1 MYTYCAYSV
10 MLKSP
15 NQVSNSTDESRN
27 KRSSWFFRGCPL
39 SRQRYTVA
47 VSNCSLFMNHEPSD
61 C

>member
-1 MYTYCAYSV
+1 

-15 NQVSNSTDESRN
+15 QQMSNSTDESRN
-27 KRSSWFFRGCPL
+27 KRSSCLFRGCPL

-47 VSNCSLFMNHEPSD
+47 VSNCSFYMNHEPSD